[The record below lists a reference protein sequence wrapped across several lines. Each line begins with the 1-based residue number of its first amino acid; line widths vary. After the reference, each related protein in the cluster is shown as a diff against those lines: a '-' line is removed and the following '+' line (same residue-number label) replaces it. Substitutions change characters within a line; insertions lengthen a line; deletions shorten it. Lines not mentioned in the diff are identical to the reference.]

1 MVEIKKELCY
11 NSCKINWIYIVDGE
25 SIMITKTEYL
35 LNPCGTL
42 SIPYWKY
49 QTIAIPS
56 NIKII
61 HRRHFNNQFNK
72 FQRFFRLLH
81 KL

>member
-1 MVEIKKELCY
+1 M
-11 NSCKINWIYIVDGE
+11 D
-25 SIMITKTEYL
+25 SIIITKTEYL

-49 QTIAIPS
+49 RTIAIPS

-61 HRRHFNNQFNK
+61 HRRHFNNLLEIFLNK
-72 FQRFFRLLH
+72 VYNINE
-81 KL
+81 K

>member
-1 MVEIKKELCY
+1 
-11 NSCKINWIYIVDGE
+11 
-25 SIMITKTEYL
+25 MITKTEYL